1 MLTIYVAIYY
11 IITFN
16 VYFDGIDGQTLKNN
30 MFIKHL
36 LFNVMII
43 TVIIVGIMLFHTQNI
58 VLDNFITIND
68 QDNTSI
74 VGAGVIESTVK
85 LWGYRILAIVIIISV
100 FAAIKYFKKNNAKNV
115 IKSLAIVPVYLVG
128 LFLVIVGYKIFFIN
142 GSELDKEKSY
152 ILKNIDYTKTA
163 YNLKID
169 EVSLEDTATI
179 TREEAET
186 NKEVIDNIPVVTEQV
201 VLNNLRQTQ
210 TSTGYYT
217 YGNAKASIYK
227 NKLAYIAARE
237 ISSAN
242 TTYNSKADEY
252 THGYGAILVSANE
265 TDDNGN
271 ITYISK
277 EFESKDIKEPRIYY
291 GTETNSIVVAS
302 DKNLEFD
309 YPKTT
314 TQNVTNNYKG
324 ERRYF
329 IKFNR
334 QDGACNKRE
343 KIRNINFKF

>member
-1 MLTIYVAIYY
+1 
-11 IITFN
+11 
-16 VYFDGIDGQTLKNN
+16 

-36 LFNVMII
+36 LFNVMVV
-43 TVIIVGIMLFHTQNI
+43 TVIIAGIMLFHTQNI

-68 QDNTSI
+68 QENTSI

-85 LWGYRILAIVIIISV
+85 LWGYRILAVVIIISV
-100 FAAIKYFKKNNAKNV
+100 FAAIKYFKKSSTKNV
-115 IKSLAIVPVYLVG
+115 IKSLSVVPVYLVG
-128 LFLVIVGYKIFFIN
+128 LFLVMVGYKIFFIN

-152 ILKNIDYTKTA
+152 ISANIDYTKTA

-169 EVSLEDTATI
+169 EMELENTATI

-186 NKEVIDNIPVVTEQV
+186 NREVINNIPVVTEQV

-217 YGNAKASIYK
+217 YGSAKASLYK
-227 NKLAYIAARE
+227 DKLTYIAARE
-237 ISSAN
+237 ISSIN

-291 GTETNSIVVAS
+291 GTETNSIIVTS
-302 DKNLEFD
+302 DKNAEFD
-309 YPKTT
+309 YPKST

-324 ERRYF
+324 ERRNF
-329 IKFNR
+329 VKSNR
-334 QDGACNKRE
+334 QNSTCNKRK